1 MTTIT
6 FDTLKF
12 VRRLQESGIPDKQA
26 EAISEAF
33 KEAQES
39 RLDDLASKRD
49 IKDLETNMDAK
60 LAAMELRIIKWLIGA
75 SGIIVALLKLLPGG
89 H

>member
-1 MTTIT
+1 MATIT

-26 EAISEAF
+26 EAIFEAF
-33 KEAQES
+33 KETRALRLGVLATRYDIQE
-39 RLDDLASKRD
+39 LK
-49 IKDLETNMDAK
+49 KCVDAK